1 MKLGIVAFASIVI
14 LAAAAAATMGRSPTA
29 TPPAP
34 TGKLEG
40 STIGG
45 PFTLTDQDGRV
56 VTSDSLRDRY
66 RLMYFG
72 FTFCPDICPTDVQK
86 MSQALRL
93 FEQRDP
99 GRAARIQPI
108 IATIDPE
115 RDTPA
120 VLKEFV
126 SAFHPRLTGL
136 TGSPAAVAETLSR
149 FGIHASGQQRD
160 GSSAYLMDHSA
171 MIYLMGPEGKPI
183 TFFARDSTPDQIA
196 SELDAYVR

>member
-1 MKLGIVAFASIVI
+1 MSRTTKAGIAALAIVPV
-14 LAAAAAATMGRSPTA
+14 LAAAAVIGWSLMA

-45 PFTLTDQDGRV
+45 PFTLTDQEGRV
-56 VTSDSLRDRY
+56 VTSNSLRGRY

-99 GRAARIQPI
+99 ARAARIQPI
-108 IATIDPE
+108 MVTIDPE

-120 VLKEFV
+120 ILR
-126 SAFHPRLTGL
+126 S
-136 TGSPAAVAETLSR
+136 
-149 FGIHASGQQRD
+149 
-160 GSSAYLMDHSA
+160 SSAPFTRGS
-171 MIYLMGPEGKPI
+171 
-183 TFFARDSTPDQIA
+183 
-196 SELDAYVR
+196 